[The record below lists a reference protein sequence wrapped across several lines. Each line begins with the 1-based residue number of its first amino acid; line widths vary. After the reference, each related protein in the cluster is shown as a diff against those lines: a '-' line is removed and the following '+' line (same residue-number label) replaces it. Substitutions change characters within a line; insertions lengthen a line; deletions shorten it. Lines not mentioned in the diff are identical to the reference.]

1 VDNISGYPQAY
12 YNLVYFCSYKSFVMF
27 RFLLSGTIKLLSVVI
42 ILCLHLTEVESL
54 AFGDLTVF
62 GPCVIHIKQFSDK
75 ITSIDLTSRII
86 SSTSVNG
93 GYNFFSIFNG
103 THLYPQIQPVAG
115 IREKCTVNVIID
127 FNAIH
132 YQRLVLFMD
141 ANRYTFNSKPLS
153 VYVLV
158 VRTSYIAIYP
168 STVTFPTSIFVLKA
182 PHNLMDTT
190 AMESNKLFLFF
201 CMFCAKHIQSISS
214 STDIRILNDTH
225 YQSKWLFPQQYIQA
239 LMTIYTSTTRD
250 ISNGETLIWQR
261 WLASYIDRQDPVLR
275 GCRRS
280 HAFFD
285 LLARRVQGNL
295 AVYLETDLF
304 ALRDGYTGHIAE
316 AVYSND
322 TFMHP
327 SFGSNAYFHLFASG
341 TIFYCNCDRL
351 SERSSINKW
360 VNCLPTN
367 LWGFLIG
374 LVMLMLCLNIGQDIF
389 RTGTLCVKDVCI
401 LFVDLIAI
409 ILRQGDNR
417 STIIIV
423 FCLTVFVISNVYENG
438 LTSEIIVPEEKSIFD
453 LKQLISSGY
462 RILYPGGKQ
471 SDNRFASQLED
482 VSEIMNQSKTHI
494 ASENLQAYS
503 DKHEESLDFVY
514 NEKVAMYAVRP
525 PRAQQQVHKSVRS
538 VAPSFCMCTNVRDLH
553 QNRPMLL
560 AFNHRLR
567 WRFSYYMDLLIQSG
581 INQLFDNQLELIT
594 YDYGLNMDD
603 EYSSISDQDTFIS
616 LKNLYPLLYIIGSL
630 IGFSSFVLCSEFIID
645 YHMKIS
651 KCCRKLYR
659 ISGGFLLMTCAT
671 FNLCTLQIHRVV
683 TSFKFP

>member
-1 VDNISGYPQAY
+1 
-12 YNLVYFCSYKSFVMF
+12 MF
-27 RFLLSGTIKLLSVVI
+27 RFLLSGTMKLLSVVI
-42 ILCLHLTEVESL
+42 ILCLHLTEVDSL

-86 SSTSVNG
+86 SATSVNG

-103 THLYPQIQPVAG
+103 THPYPQIQPVAS
-115 IREKCTVNVIID
+115 ISEKCTVNVIID
-127 FNAIH
+127 FNAIQ
-132 YQRLVLFMD
+132 YLRLFLFMD

-158 VRTSYIAIYP
+158 VRASYIAIFP
-168 STVTFPTSIFVLKA
+168 LTVTLPASIFVLKA
-182 PHNLMDTT
+182 PYNLMDTT
-190 AMESNKLFLFF
+190 AMESNKLFLYY
-201 CMFCAKHIQSISS
+201 CMLCAKPIQSISS

-225 YQSKWLFPQQYIQA
+225 YQSKWVFPQQYIHA
-239 LMTIYTSTTRD
+239 LTTRYTSTTRD
-250 ISNGETLIWQR
+250 ISNCETLIWQR
-261 WLASYIDRQDPVLR
+261 WLASYIDRQDPVFR
-275 GCRRS
+275 ACRRS
-280 HAFFD
+280 YAFFD
-285 LLARRVQGNL
+285 LLARREQGNL
-295 AVYLETDLF
+295 TVYLETDLTAF
-304 ALRDGYTGHIAE
+304 QDGYTGYISE
-316 AVYSND
+316 GIWNKD

-327 SFGSNAYFHLFASG
+327 SVGSNAYFLLFASG

-367 LWGFLIG
+367 LWRFLIG

-389 RTGTLCVKDVCI
+389 RTGRLCVKDVCI

-462 RILYPGGKQ
+462 TILYPGGKQ
-471 SDNRFASQLED
+471 SDNRLANTLQD
-482 VSEIMNQSKTHI
+482 VYEIINQSKTHI

-503 DKHEESLDFVY
+503 DRHDESEESLDFVY
-514 NEKVAMYAVRP
+514 NEKVGMYGLRT
-525 PRAQQQVHKSVRS
+525 PRLQQQAHKILRS

-553 QNRPMLL
+553 QNRQMLL

-567 WRFSYYMDLLIQSG
+567 CRFSYYMDLLIQSG
-581 INQLFDNQLELIT
+581 INQLFDNELEFIS

-603 EYSSISDQDTFIS
+603 EYSSISEQDTFIS

-630 IGFSSFVLCSEFIID
+630 ICFSSFVLCAEFIVN

-651 KCCRKLYR
+651 KCCSKLYR
-659 ISGGFLLMTCAT
+659 ISGEFFLMSCAT
-671 FNLCTLQIHRVV
+671 FNLGTLQIHRVV